1 MVSHLLLFLSL
12 ISTSAF
18 ALPVYTVGVED
29 IDYMPIF
36 SSTHNP
42 ANFKGYAREVL
53 DRFAKSEKIE
63 FRYVPL
69 PVKRFINVYQSG
81 KLDFAFPD
89 NPKWDLPKKE
99 NLNII
104 YSNPIIIFQDAV
116 FVRPENLGLGIEQMK
131 VLGNL
136 KGFSAW
142 KFQKYID
149 SGKMSVV
156 STHAP
161 ESLIQMALL
170 GRVDGINMAQQVV
183 RYHLKKIGNEKGLV
197 SDPELLPSQ
206 NSYYYFSTLRHPE
219 VIKKLNLF
227 LKKDAANIQQLK
239 KKYGL

>member
-1 MVSHLLLFLSL
+1 MLLFLSL
-12 ISTSAF
+12 ISASAF

-42 ANFKGYAREVL
+42 ENFKGYARDVL

-63 FRYVPL
+63 FRYVAL
-69 PVKRFINVYQSG
+69 PVKRFIYVYQSG

-89 NPKWDLPKKE
+89 NPNWNLPKKD

-104 YSNPIIIFQDAV
+104 YSNPIITFQDAI
-116 FVRPENLGLGIEQMK
+116 FVRPEKLGLGIEKMK
-131 VLGNL
+131 VLGTL

-149 SGKMSVV
+149 SGKMRVE

-161 ESLIQMALL
+161 ESLIHMALL
-170 GRVDGINMAQQVV
+170 GRVDGINMAQQVA

-197 SDPELLPSQ
+197 PDPQLLPSQ
-206 NSYYYFSTLRHPE
+206 DSYYYFSTLHHPE
-219 VIKKLNLF
+219 IIKKLNLF
-227 LKKDAANIQQLK
+227 LKKDAANIHELK
-239 KKYGL
+239 NKYGL

>member
-1 MVSHLLLFLSL
+1 MSV
-12 ISTSAF
+12 F

-42 ANFKGYAREVL
+42 ENFKGYARDVL

-63 FRYVPL
+63 FRYVAL
-69 PVKRFINVYQSG
+69 PVKRFVNVYQSG

-89 NPKWDLPKKE
+89 NPKWNLPKKDD
-99 NLNII
+99 LNII

-116 FVRPENLGLGIEQMK
+116 FVRPEKLGLGVEQMK

-149 SGKMSVV
+149 SGKMRVE

-161 ESLIQMALL
+161 ESLIHMVLL
-170 GRVDGINMAQQVV
+170 GRVDGINMAQQVA

-197 SDPELLPSQ
+197 ADPQLLPSQ
-206 NSYYYFSTLRHPE
+206 DSYYYFSTLHHPE
-219 VIKKLNLF
+219 MIKKLNLF
-227 LKKDAANIQQLK
+227 LKKDAANIHQLK